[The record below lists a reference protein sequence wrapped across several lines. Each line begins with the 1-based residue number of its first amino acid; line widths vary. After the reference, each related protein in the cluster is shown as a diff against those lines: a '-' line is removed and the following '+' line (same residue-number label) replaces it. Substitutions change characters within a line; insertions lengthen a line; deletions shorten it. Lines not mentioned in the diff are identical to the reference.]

1 MIYFGKV
8 IFMIKLIVSDIDGTL
23 IPYLQSTLP
32 EALFPLVRRL
42 REAGIMFCPA
52 SGRQYHSLRRL
63 FAPVADEVCFL
74 CANGGVIYGPGREDS
89 APVLAKTT
97 IPREDAL
104 ALSNAIMALPDCEV
118 LIDGANVSYV
128 CTGSEALAR
137 DLTQRVGS
145 LVRVVDRAEQIEE
158 DIIKVSAFCP
168 KGPEGAAKALGPRFA
183 KTYHMAEAGP
193 TWLDFMRADKGVG
206 LRQLVHALGLELSE
220 VAAFGDN
227 WNDVPMLMLAGNAWV
242 METAPK
248 AVLEQFPDH
257 TSDVLKELERI
268 LSELT

>member
-1 MIYFGKV
+1 
-8 IFMIKLIVSDIDGTL
+8 MIKLIVSDIDGTL
-23 IPYLQSTLP
+23 ISYLQSTLP
-32 EALFPLVRRL
+32 EALFPLIRRL
-42 REAGIMFCPA
+42 REKGILFCPA

-89 APVLAKTT
+89 APVLAKTA

-104 ALSNAIMALPDCEV
+104 ALSDAIMALPDCEV
-118 LIDGANVSYV
+118 LIDGINVSYV
-128 CTGSEALAR
+128 CSTSEALAQ

-145 LVRVVDRAEQIEE
+145 LVRIVERAEQIEE

-168 KGPEGAAKALGPRFA
+168 NGPASAAKALGPRFA

-193 TWLDFMRADKGVG
+193 TWLDFMLADKGIG
-206 LRQLVHALGLELSE
+206 LRQLACALGLELSE
-220 VAAFGDN
+220 TAAFGDN
-227 WNDVPMLMLAGNAWV
+227 WNDAPMLTLAGTAWV
-242 METAPK
+242 METAPE
-248 AVLEQFPDH
+248 AMLEQFPNH
-257 TSDVLKELERI
+257 TSDALKELERI